1 MSGDRLEVN
10 VTFDERRYIGTAPE
24 LRSPVVALAT
34 LLAQPLPSVI
44 GTMLAAPMIVIALD
58 WATRRRRQFAERLRQ
73 DIEHRMMAAR

>member
-1 MSGDRLEVN
+1 VQW
-10 VTFDERRYIGTAPE
+10 TFLID
-24 LRSPVVALAT
+24 AT

-58 WATRRRRQFAERLRQ
+58 WATRRRRQFAVRLRQ